1 MQDYARNARQRNWR
15 NGVGFWNY
23 RIANQEFKMSVK
35 PVRQVTPPASRIWL
49 AGLGATALATGANA
63 GWLWICVNIF
73 HWEIVVPEAFQSAV
87 YVDATLIRVTLATAI
102 AGVLAT
108 LAAVGLAKLF
118 IGPRIWFLAFGLGA
132 GLASVYGALTLS
144 NVSITVK
151 FSLSV
156 MHLLATFIVVLPIAE
171 ALKIRDS
178 DLHRAD
184 VRYHEHLESKNGDDA
199 TLLAGTSAATT
210 GSVIDNQQN
219 LNETLVVPVDTPVPD
234 TSADSGSSSN

>member
-1 MQDYARNARQRNWR
+1 
-15 NGVGFWNY
+15 
-23 RIANQEFKMSVK
+23 MSVK

-73 HWEIVVPEAFQSAV
+73 HWEILVPEAFQSAV
-87 YVDATLIRVTLATAI
+87 YVDATLLRVTLTTAI

-108 LAAVGLAKLF
+108 LAAVGVAKLF
-118 IGPRIWFLAFGLGA
+118 IGPRIWLLAFGLGV
-132 GLASVYGALTLS
+132 GLASVYGALTLA
-144 NVSITVK
+144 NVSFTVK

-184 VRYHEHLESKNGDDA
+184 VRYHEHLESKNDDA
-199 TLLAGTSAATT
+199 TLIAGTTAATS
-210 GSVIDNQQN
+210 GSVTDSQQN
-219 LNETLVVPVDTPVPD
+219 LNDTLVVPTDTATPGA
-234 TSADSGSSSN
+234 SADGGSSSD

>member
-1 MQDYARNARQRNWR
+1 
-15 NGVGFWNY
+15 
-23 RIANQEFKMSVK
+23 MSVK

-49 AGLGATALATGANA
+49 AGLAATALATGANA

-87 YVDATLIRVTLATAI
+87 YVDATLLRVTLATAI

-108 LAAVGLAKLF
+108 LVAVGLAKLF
-118 IGPRIWFLAFGLGA
+118 IGPRIWFLAVGLGG

-144 NVSITVK
+144 NVSFAVK
-151 FSLSV
+151 FALSI

-171 ALKIRDS
+171 ALRIRDS

-184 VRYHEHLESKNGDDA
+184 LRYHEHLDTKNSSD
-199 TLLAGTSAATT
+199 TTFVTGTAIA
-210 GSVIDNQQN
+210 
-219 LNETLVVPVDTPVPD
+219 
-234 TSADSGSSSN
+234 ADSGTDKASNINDTIIAPLDSPTPDASSSFDGGSSSD